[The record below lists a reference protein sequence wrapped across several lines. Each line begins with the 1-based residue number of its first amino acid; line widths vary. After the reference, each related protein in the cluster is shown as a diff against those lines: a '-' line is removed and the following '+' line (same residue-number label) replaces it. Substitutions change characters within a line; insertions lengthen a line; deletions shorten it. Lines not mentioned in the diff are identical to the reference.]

1 MRVRIKRLSPKAVIP
16 QFMTEGAACV
26 DLTTIANIY
35 LPPLS
40 VVVAD
45 TGLAVAIPDGYMLEI
60 RSRGGLATR
69 GVIVANSPGT
79 VDSDYRGEVKVI
91 LANLVDAEV
100 YLPEGSRVAQARL
113 VKLDDMEFEE
123 VEELDDTKRGEG
135 RFSSTGV

>member
-1 MRVRIKRLSPKAVIP
+1 MKVRVKRLSPKAVIP

-26 DLTTIANIY
+26 DLTTITTVY

-45 TGLAVAIPDGYMLEI
+45 TGLAMAIPVGYMLEI